1 MAHCRLNKTTGNG
14 APPILIVWADEGEPG
29 FDCLFLSPSKARAII
44 ELMDEIREFANDGT
58 GHHIARSELHDKFTT
73 STVKRCGFT
82 VGAVN

>member
-44 ELMDEIREFANDGT
+44 EL
-58 GHHIARSELHDKFTT
+58 
-73 STVKRCGFT
+73 
-82 VGAVN
+82 VGAISSMVYLLTLIGIADATIGVLFIERNRLYKRFLASH